1 MFISKGNHL
10 LLFNLFIADKVSKN
24 INEFFSINELTN
36 VCINSVT
43 VINLKDISKS
53 FGFNQEYHEIIS
65 REIEDPND
73 KEKKTKIPMILKYKI
88 RNVFNLKQIFDK
100 IKLKEVNTKINREN
114 SNNSNNLNSINENS
128 NDNSI
133 SYLFERM
140 TIGNN

>member
-1 MFISKGNHL
+1 M
-10 LLFNLFIADKVSKN
+10 LLFNLFFADKSSKN
-24 INEFFSINELTN
+24 INDLFTNNELTN

-65 REIEDPND
+65 REIVDPND

-88 RNVFNLKQIFDK
+88 KNVFNLKQIFDK
-100 IKLKEVNTKINREN
+100 IKLKEINSKIINVNRDN
-114 SNNSNNLNSINENS
+114 SNNNNNLNSINENS
-128 NDNSI
+128 NDINI

-140 TIGNN
+140 SIGNN